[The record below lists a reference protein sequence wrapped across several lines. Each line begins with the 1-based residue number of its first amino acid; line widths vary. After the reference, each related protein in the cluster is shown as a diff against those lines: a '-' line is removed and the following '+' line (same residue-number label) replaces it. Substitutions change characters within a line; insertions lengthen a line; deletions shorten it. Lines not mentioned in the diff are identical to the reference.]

1 MIINYKPYKKF
12 LQEKKILFVLNR
24 IKSRDNRD
32 RTYDITDMSRVLYQ
46 LSYIPMQCLNSI

>member
-46 LSYIPMQCLNSI
+46 LSYIPMQC